1 MAFTG
6 AIQVVVTGGVPAATM
21 QGTTLQDGTYTIT
34 VGQDDSGF
42 SVDVAT
48 PYGDVGQVGIQRGD
62 ATE

>member
-1 MAFTG
+1 
-6 AIQVVVTGGVPAATM
+6 M